1 MELSDAIKKVKW
13 SFAMK
18 KELNDTK
25 SKKKKLKLIEEIRG
39 KDEPSQVYVTTC
51 MNIVNGYC
59 SLQEVELTWMA
70 AMDFVVK

>member
-39 KDEPSQVYVTTC
+39 KDEPSQVYRYNVHEHRERL
-51 MNIVNGYC
+51 
-59 SLQEVELTWMA
+59 LQLA
-70 AMDFVVK
+70 RS